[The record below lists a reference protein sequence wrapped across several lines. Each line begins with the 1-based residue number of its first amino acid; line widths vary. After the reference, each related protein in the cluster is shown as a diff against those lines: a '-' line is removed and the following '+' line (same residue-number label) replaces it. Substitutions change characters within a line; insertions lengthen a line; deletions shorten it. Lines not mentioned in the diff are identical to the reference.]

1 MQTQVANTMNFGVA
15 SYDTLMSYIH
25 SVRIPKSVKEHVG
38 RRLVQEVTEPYLSRA
53 FEKVDEISTLED
65 GWAGEESYAISKEV
79 LGNIKKVLLI
89 SDNDDWQQWY
99 IGPDVN
105 ATIGLQ
111 SEDGAMMSL
120 GAEEFSY
127 YVVRNGKKKTGSHI
141 SFDAAKF
148 LDVMRQIA

>member
-1 MQTQVANTMNFGVA
+1 MQTQVANTVNFGMA

-25 SVRIPKSVKEHVG
+25 SVRIPRDVKEHVG
-38 RRLVQEVTEPYLSRA
+38 RRLMQEVTEPYLSRT
-53 FEKVDEISTLED
+53 FEKVDEISALED
-65 GWAGEESYAISKEV
+65 GWAGEGSYAVSKEV
-79 LGNIKKVLLI
+79 LSNIKRVLLI
-89 SDNDDWQQWY
+89 SDNDDWKKWF

-127 YVVRNGKKKTGSHI
+127 YVVRNGKKTTGSHI
-141 SFDAAKF
+141 SFDAAQF
-148 LDVMRQIA
+148 LDVMRKIA